1 MVTGVFILICG
12 GDEAG
17 RGALIGPLVVSLV
30 VFKKGSEKRLVE
42 MGVRDSKLL
51 NTKRREEL
59 YKVINELAIDTKV
72 AKIEPLQ
79 INEMMRN
86 KISLNEL
93 EAMHFSRLFDK
104 LQTDVDL
111 MYLDSPDV
119 IEEKFGIRVNM
130 LTTKHTKV
138 AGVKSAIEKGVK
150 YTKIVSEHKADTKYT
165 IVSAASI
172 IAKVTR
178 DREMKKI
185 GKKLGIDIGSGYP
198 SDRYTIEAVRNHMKG
213 GLLKDYI
220 RERWAT
226 MDKIRQ
232 TRLTTFGFN
241 ALDTEP

>member
-1 MVTGVFILICG
+1 MVIGVFILICG

-17 RGALIGPLVVSLV
+17 RGALIGPLVVALV
-30 VFKKGSEKRLVE
+30 VFKKGSEKKLARI
-42 MGVRDSKLL
+42 GVRDSKLL

-59 YKVINELAIDTKV
+59 YKIINSLAIDTKV
-72 AKIEPLQ
+72 AKIDPIQ
-79 INEMMRN
+79 INEVMKN

-119 IEEKFGIRVNM
+119 IEEKFGVRVNM
-130 LTTKHTKV
+130 LTVKPTRV
-138 AGVKSAIEKGVK
+138 AGIKSAVQKGVK
-150 YTKIVSEHKADTKYT
+150 YTKIISEHKADTKYA

-185 GKKLGIDIGSGYP
+185 EKKLGIDLGSGYP
-198 SDRYTIEAVRNHMKG
+198 SDIYTTDAVRKHMKSG
-213 GLLKDYI
+213 ILKDYI

-226 MDKIRQ
+226 MDRIRQ
-232 TRLTTFGFN
+232 TRLTTFGFRS
-241 ALDTEP
+241 LDTEL